1 MMQKWNL
8 SELAVRHK
16 TLTLYFIIVSLIVGT
31 IAFFKLGRAEDPS
44 FTLKMA
50 VVSAKWPGATPE
62 QMQNQVA
69 DLIERKLQQIDYF
82 DKVETTARPGEVNL
96 LVMFKDYTPPS
107 KVDGLFYQIRKRM
120 LDLNGQFPKGV
131 QGPFVNDDFADVYF
145 TLYALSQGNLSY
157 SDWVKTAESTR
168 NALLKVPGVEKVRL
182 LGEQKQRISIEFNT
196 EKLAKLGLTQS
207 QVLSVL
213 SLYQTIAPSGFIE
226 TQGPRVYVR
235 SGTLV
240 QTVDQLKKLPIAVQ
254 GQVLH
259 LGDLAQI
266 TKGFV
271 KPSPYIIRN
280 EGKQTLMLGVVM
292 KPGGNGLAL
301 SDRLNSFSQQWQQDL
316 PKGVN
321 LEKVTNQGDA
331 ISLAVNTFQLKFLIA
346 VLVVMAV
353 SFLTLGMRAGVV
365 VALAIPLTLALT
377 FFLMQLTGKNL
388 DRITLGALILALGLL
403 VDDAI
408 ISIEMMLVKMEEGM
422 ARIKAAAFAW
432 TVTASPMLFGTLV
445 TITGFVPIGFAQSN
459 VGEYTENIF
468 WILAFSLLL
477 SWLVAVTFT
486 PYLGYKLLPE
496 PKKLHTENSLPHN
509 MFSRRLST
517 MVVWCVHNRKKV
529 VLITVALF
537 VVSVLGMMF
546 KVEKQF
552 FPTSDRPELL
562 IDINLPEGTS
572 QQVTNEMALKVEDY
586 VKQQPEVKTL
596 SSYIGQGAPRFFMAL
611 NPELPDPAFAKVIV
625 VTKNAEERK
634 KLRHRLEAYIAEGH
648 FSAARVR
655 VHALLYGPPVIWPVT
670 FRVMG
675 DNVDELRKIGE
686 QVRQVMA
693 KNPDVRTPNLEWG
706 NKTPMIDVHYN
717 LDRLAKLGLTPL
729 SLSQQLQGALQGETQ
744 ANVYADT
751 RRIEL
756 TSYSTQQRRALLSR
770 LKNITLETAQGDKL
784 PLDQVATLKIGFEDP
799 VLKRRT
805 RTPFINVNA
814 EVEGAQ
820 PPDVTMAI
828 WKKLQPLIKTLPQGY
843 HIEIGGSV
851 EESGKAQ
858 ASIQKMMPVMVFLMI
873 TLIMLNMQSFLG
885 TFMVLITAP
894 LGLIGAVAAMLL
906 FSQPFGFVAN
916 LGMIG
921 LAGILM
927 RNTLILVG
935 QINENQ
941 KQGME
946 PKEALIDATLRR
958 ARPVLLTALAA
969 ILAFIPLTTNTFWG
983 PLAFVLIGGI
993 GVGTLLTLL
1002 FIPALYALWYR
1013 VKV

>member
-1 MMQKWNL
+1 
-8 SELAVRHK
+8 
-16 TLTLYFIIVSLIVGT
+16 
-31 IAFFKLGRAEDPS
+31 
-44 FTLKMA
+44 MA

-82 DKVETTARPGEVNL
+82 DKVETTARPGEVNM

-107 KVDGLFYQIRKRM
+107 KVDDLFYQVRKRM

-145 TLYALSQGNLSY
+145 TLYALTQGKLSY

-182 LGEQKQRISIEFNT
+182 LGEQQQQISIAFDT
-196 EKLAKLGLTQS
+196 QKLAKLGLTQS
-207 QVLSVL
+207 QILSVL
-213 SLYQTIAPSGFIE
+213 PQYQTVVASGFIE

-235 SGTLV
+235 SGAMA
-240 QTVDQLKKLPIAVQ
+240 QSVDQLKKLPIAVQ
-254 GQVLH
+254 GQVIH
-259 LGDLAQI
+259 LGDLAKI

-271 KPSPYIIRN
+271 SPSPYIIRN

-301 SDRLNSFSQQWQQDL
+301 SDSLSRFSQQWEQNL
-316 PKGVN
+316 PKGVK

-445 TITGFVPIGFAQSN
+445 TIMGFVPIGFAQSN

-509 MFSRRLST
+509 VFSRRLSS
-517 MVVWCVHNRKKV
+517 MVVWCVGNRKKV

-537 VVSVLGMMF
+537 ILSVVGMAT

-572 QQVTNEMALKVEDY
+572 QQVTNAMALKVENY

-611 NPELPDPAFAKVIV
+611 NPELPDPAFAKIIV

-634 KLRHRLEAYIAEGH
+634 KLRHRLEAYVEQGH

-675 DNVDELRKIGE
+675 DNVDELRKLGE
-686 QVRQVMA
+686 QVRQIMA
-693 KNPDVRTPNLEWG
+693 KNPNIRTANLEWG
-706 NKTPMIDVHYN
+706 NKTPVVDLQYN
-717 LDRLAKLGLTPL
+717 LDRMAKLGLTPV
-729 SLSQQLQGALQGETQ
+729 SLSQQLQGALQGEIQ
-744 ANVYADT
+744 ADAFEGT
-751 RRIEL
+751 RRINL
-756 TSYSTQQRRALLSR
+756 TSYSTQERQALLSR
-770 LKNITLETAQGDKL
+770 LKSITVETAQGKKL
-784 PLDQVATLKIGFEDP
+784 PLEQVATVKIGFEDP

-828 WKKLQPLIKTLPQGY
+828 WKELQPMIKSLPAGY
-843 HIEIGGSV
+843 RIEIGGSV

-858 ASIQKMMPVMVFLMI
+858 ASIQKMMPVMVFLMV

-894 LGLIGAVAAMLL
+894 LGLIGAVAAMLI

-946 PKEALIDATLRR
+946 AKEALIDATLRR

>member
-16 TLTLYFIIVSLIVGT
+16 TLTLYFIIVSLIIGT
-31 IAFFKLGRAEDPS
+31 LAFFKLGRAEDPS

-82 DKVETTARPGEVNL
+82 DKVETTARPGEVNM

-107 KVDGLFYQIRKRM
+107 KVDDLFYQVRKRM

-145 TLYALSQGNLSY
+145 TLYALTQGNLSY

-182 LGEQKQRISIEFNT
+182 LGEQQQQISIEFDT
-196 EKLAKLGLTQS
+196 QKLAKLGLTQS
-207 QVLSVL
+207 QILSVL
-213 SLYQTIAPSGFIE
+213 PQYQTVVASGFIE

-235 SGTLV
+235 SGAMAQSV
-240 QTVDQLKKLPIAVQ
+240 EQLKKLPIAVQ
-254 GQVLH
+254 GQVIH
-259 LGDLAQI
+259 LGDLAKI

-271 KPSPYIIRN
+271 SPSPYIIRN

-301 SDRLNSFSQQWQQDL
+301 SDSLSRFSQQWEQQL
-316 PKGVN
+316 PKGVK

-445 TITGFVPIGFAQSN
+445 TIMGFVPIGFAQSN

-509 MFSRRLST
+509 VFSRRLSS
-517 MVVWCVHNRKKV
+517 MVVWCVGNRKKV

-537 VVSVLGMMF
+537 ILSVVGMAT

-572 QQVTNEMALKVEDY
+572 QQVTNAMALKVENY

-611 NPELPDPAFAKVIV
+611 NPELPDPAFAKIIV

-634 KLRHRLEAYIAEGH
+634 KLRHRLEAYVEQGH

-675 DNVDELRKIGE
+675 DNVDELRKLGE
-686 QVRQVMA
+686 QVRQIMA
-693 KNPDVRTPNLEWG
+693 KNPNIRTANLEWG
-706 NKTPMIDVHYN
+706 NKTPVVDLQYN
-717 LDRLAKLGLTPL
+717 LDRMAKLGLTPV
-729 SLSQQLQGALQGETQ
+729 SLSQQLQGALQGEIQ
-744 ANVYADT
+744 ADAFEGT
-751 RRIEL
+751 RRINL
-756 TSYSTQQRRALLSR
+756 TSYSTQERQALLSR
-770 LKNITLETAQGDKL
+770 LKSITVETAQGKKL
-784 PLDQVATLKIGFEDP
+784 PLEQVATVKIGFEDP

-828 WKKLQPLIKTLPQGY
+828 WKELQPMIKSLPAGY
-843 HIEIGGSV
+843 RIEIGGSV

-858 ASIQKMMPVMVFLMI
+858 ASIQKMMPVMVFLMV

-894 LGLIGAVAAMLL
+894 LGLIGAVAAMLI

-946 PKEALIDATLRR
+946 AKEALIDATLRR

>member
-16 TLTLYFIIVSLIVGT
+16 TLTLYFIIVSLIIGT
-31 IAFFKLGRAEDPS
+31 LAFFKLGRAEDPS

-82 DKVETTARPGEVNL
+82 DKVETTARPGEVNM

-107 KVDGLFYQIRKRM
+107 KVDDLFYQVRKRM

-145 TLYALSQGNLSY
+145 TLYALTQGNLSY

-182 LGEQKQRISIEFNT
+182 LGEQQQQISIAFDT
-196 EKLAKLGLTQS
+196 QKLAKLGLTQS
-207 QVLSVL
+207 QILSVL
-213 SLYQTIAPSGFIE
+213 PQYQTVVASGFIE

-235 SGTLV
+235 SSAMA
-240 QTVDQLKKLPIAVQ
+240 QSVDQLKKLPIAVQ
-254 GQVLH
+254 GQVIH
-259 LGDLAQI
+259 LGDLAKI
-266 TKGFV
+266 TQGFV
-271 KPSPYIIRN
+271 SPSPYIIRN

-292 KPGGNGLAL
+292 KPGGNGQAL
-301 SDRLNSFSQQWQQDL
+301 SDSLSRFSQQWEHHL
-316 PKGVN
+316 PKGVK

-445 TITGFVPIGFAQSN
+445 TIMGFVPIGFAQSN

-486 PYLGYKLLPE
+486 PYLGYKLLPD
-496 PKKLHTENSLPHN
+496 PKKLHAEHSPPHN
-509 MFSRRLST
+509 VFSRRLSS
-517 MVVWCVHNRKKV
+517 MVVWCVGNRKKV

-537 VVSVLGMMF
+537 ILSVVGMAT

-572 QQVTNEMALKVEDY
+572 QQVTNAMALKVESY

-611 NPELPDPAFAKVIV
+611 NPELPDPAFAKIIV

-634 KLRHRLEAYIAEGH
+634 KLRHRLEAYVEQGH

-675 DNVDELRKIGE
+675 DNVDELRKLGE
-686 QVRQVMA
+686 QVRQIMA
-693 KNPDVRTPNLEWG
+693 KNPNIRTANLEWG
-706 NKTPMIDVHYN
+706 NKTPVLDLQYN
-717 LDRLAKLGLTPL
+717 LDRMAKLGLTPV
-729 SLSQQLQGALQGETQ
+729 SLSQQLQGALQGEIQ
-744 ANVYADT
+744 ADAFEGT
-751 RRIEL
+751 RRINL
-756 TSYSTQQRRALLSR
+756 TSYSTQARQALLSH
-770 LKNITLETAQGDKL
+770 LKSVTVETAQGKKL
-784 PLDQVATLKIGFEDP
+784 PLEQVATVKIGFEDP
-799 VLKRRT
+799 VLKRRN

-828 WKKLQPLIKTLPQGY
+828 WKELQPMIKSLPAGY
-843 HIEIGGSV
+843 RIEIGGSV

-858 ASIQKMMPVMVFLMI
+858 ASIQKMMPVMVFLMV

-894 LGLIGAVAAMLL
+894 LGLIGAVAAMLI

-946 PKEALIDATLRR
+946 AKDALIDATLRR
-958 ARPVLLTALAA
+958 SRPVLLTALAA

>member
-16 TLTLYFIIVSLIVGT
+16 TLTLYFIIVSLIIGT
-31 IAFFKLGRAEDPS
+31 LAFFKLGRAEDPS

-82 DKVETTARPGEVNL
+82 DKVETTARPGEVNM

-107 KVDGLFYQIRKRM
+107 KVDDLFYQVRKRM

-145 TLYALSQGNLSY
+145 TLYALTQGKLSY

-182 LGEQKQRISIEFNT
+182 LGEQQQQISIAFDT
-196 EKLAKLGLTQS
+196 QKLAKLGLTQS
-207 QVLSVL
+207 QILSVL
-213 SLYQTIAPSGFIE
+213 PQYQTVVASGFIE

-235 SGTLV
+235 SGAMA
-240 QTVDQLKKLPIAVQ
+240 QSVDQLKKLPIAVQ
-254 GQVLH
+254 GQVIH
-259 LGDLAQI
+259 LGDLAKI

-271 KPSPYIIRN
+271 SPSPYIIRN

-301 SDRLNSFSQQWQQDL
+301 SDSLSRFSQQWEQQL
-316 PKGVN
+316 PKGVK

-445 TITGFVPIGFAQSN
+445 TIMGFVPIGFAQSN

-509 MFSRRLST
+509 VFSRRLSS
-517 MVVWCVHNRKKV
+517 MVVWCVGNRKKV

-537 VVSVLGMMF
+537 ILSVVGMAT

-572 QQVTNEMALKVEDY
+572 QQVTNAMALKVENY

-611 NPELPDPAFAKVIV
+611 NPELPDPAFAKIIV

-634 KLRHRLEAYIAEGH
+634 KLRHRLEAYVEQGH

-675 DNVDELRKIGE
+675 DNVDELRKLGE
-686 QVRQVMA
+686 QVRQIMA
-693 KNPDVRTPNLEWG
+693 KNPNIRTANLEWG
-706 NKTPMIDVHYN
+706 NKTPVVDLQYN
-717 LDRLAKLGLTPL
+717 LDRMAKLGLTPV
-729 SLSQQLQGALQGETQ
+729 SLSQQLQGALQGEIQ
-744 ANVYADT
+744 ADAFEGT
-751 RRIEL
+751 RRINL
-756 TSYSTQQRRALLSR
+756 TSYSTQERQALLSR
-770 LKNITLETAQGDKL
+770 LKSITVETAQGKKL
-784 PLDQVATLKIGFEDP
+784 PLEQVATVKIGFEDP

-828 WKKLQPLIKTLPQGY
+828 WKELQPMIKSLPAGY
-843 HIEIGGSV
+843 RIEIGGSV

-858 ASIQKMMPVMVFLMI
+858 ASIQKMMPVMVFLMV

-894 LGLIGAVAAMLL
+894 LGLIGAVAAMLI

-946 PKEALIDATLRR
+946 AKEALIDATLRR

>member
-1 MMQKWNL
+1 
-8 SELAVRHK
+8 
-16 TLTLYFIIVSLIVGT
+16 
-31 IAFFKLGRAEDPS
+31 
-44 FTLKMA
+44 MA

-82 DKVETTARPGEVNL
+82 DKVETTARPGEVNM

-107 KVDGLFYQIRKRM
+107 KVDDLFYQVRKRM

-145 TLYALSQGNLSY
+145 TLYALTQGNLSY

-182 LGEQKQRISIEFNT
+182 LGEQQQQISIAFDT
-196 EKLAKLGLTQS
+196 QKLAKLSLTQS
-207 QVLSVL
+207 QILSVL
-213 SLYQTIAPSGFIE
+213 PQYQTVVASGFIE

-235 SGTLV
+235 SGAMAQSV
-240 QTVDQLKKLPIAVQ
+240 EQLKKLPIAVQ
-254 GQVLH
+254 GQVIH
-259 LGDLAQI
+259 LGDLAKI

-271 KPSPYIIRN
+271 SPSPYIIRN

-301 SDRLNSFSQQWQQDL
+301 SDSLSRFSQQWEHHL
-316 PKGVN
+316 PKGVK

-377 FFLMQLTGKNL
+377 FFMMQLTGKNL

-445 TITGFVPIGFAQSN
+445 TIMGFVPIGFAQSN

-509 MFSRRLST
+509 VFSRRLSS
-517 MVVWCVHNRKKV
+517 MVVWCVGNRKKV

-537 VVSVLGMMF
+537 ILSVVGMAT

-572 QQVTNEMALKVEDY
+572 QQVTNAMALKVENY

-611 NPELPDPAFAKVIV
+611 NPELPDPAFAKIIV

-634 KLRHRLEAYIAEGH
+634 KLRHRLEAYVEQGH

-675 DNVDELRKIGE
+675 DNVDELRKLGE
-686 QVRQVMA
+686 QVRQIMA
-693 KNPDVRTPNLEWG
+693 KNPNIRTANLEWG
-706 NKTPMIDVHYN
+706 NKTPVVDLQYN
-717 LDRLAKLGLTPL
+717 LDRMAKLGLTPV
-729 SLSQQLQGALQGETQ
+729 SLSQQLQGALQGEIQ
-744 ANVYADT
+744 ADAFKGT
-751 RRIEL
+751 RRIDL
-756 TSYSTQQRRALLSR
+756 TSYSTQERQALLSR
-770 LKNITLETAQGDKL
+770 LKSITVETAQGKKL
-784 PLDQVATLKIGFEDP
+784 PLEQVATVKIGFEDP

-828 WKKLQPLIKTLPQGY
+828 WKELQPMIKTLPAGY

-858 ASIQKMMPVMVFLMI
+858 ASIQKMMPVMVFLMV

-894 LGLIGAVAAMLL
+894 LGLIGAVAAMLV

>member
-16 TLTLYFIIVSLIVGT
+16 TLTLYFIIVSLIIGT
-31 IAFFKLGRAEDPS
+31 LAFFKLGRAEDPS

-82 DKVETTARPGEVNL
+82 DKVETTARPGEVNM

-107 KVDGLFYQIRKRM
+107 KVDDLFYQVRKRM

-145 TLYALSQGNLSY
+145 TLYALTQGKLSY

-182 LGEQKQRISIEFNT
+182 LGEQQQQISIAFDT
-196 EKLAKLGLTQS
+196 QKLAKLGLTQS
-207 QVLSVL
+207 QILSVL
-213 SLYQTIAPSGFIE
+213 PQYQTVVASGFIE

-235 SGTLV
+235 SGAMA
-240 QTVDQLKKLPIAVQ
+240 QSVDQLKKLPIAVQ
-254 GQVLH
+254 GQVIH
-259 LGDLAQI
+259 LGDLAKI

-271 KPSPYIIRN
+271 SPSPYIIRN

-301 SDRLNSFSQQWQQDL
+301 SDSLSRFSQQWEQNL
-316 PKGVN
+316 PKGVK

-445 TITGFVPIGFAQSN
+445 TIMGFVPIGFAQSN

-509 MFSRRLST
+509 VFSRRLSS
-517 MVVWCVHNRKKV
+517 MVVWCVGNRKKV

-537 VVSVLGMMF
+537 ILSVVGMAT

-572 QQVTNEMALKVEDY
+572 QQVTNAMALKVENY

-611 NPELPDPAFAKVIV
+611 NPELPDPAFAKIIV

-634 KLRHRLEAYIAEGH
+634 KLRHRLEAYVEQGH

-675 DNVDELRKIGE
+675 DNVDELRKLGE
-686 QVRQVMA
+686 QVRQIMA
-693 KNPDVRTPNLEWG
+693 KNPNIRTANLEWG
-706 NKTPMIDVHYN
+706 NKTPVVDLQYN
-717 LDRLAKLGLTPL
+717 LDRMAKLGLTPV
-729 SLSQQLQGALQGETQ
+729 SLSQQLQGALQGEIQ
-744 ANVYADT
+744 ADAFEGT
-751 RRIEL
+751 RRINL
-756 TSYSTQQRRALLSR
+756 TSYSTQERQALLSR
-770 LKNITLETAQGDKL
+770 LKSITVETAQGKKL
-784 PLDQVATLKIGFEDP
+784 PLEQVATVKIGFEDP

-828 WKKLQPLIKTLPQGY
+828 WKELQPMIKSLPAGY
-843 HIEIGGSV
+843 RIEIGGSV

-858 ASIQKMMPVMVFLMI
+858 ASIQKMMPVMVFLMV

-894 LGLIGAVAAMLL
+894 LGLIGAVAAMLI

-946 PKEALIDATLRR
+946 AKEALIDATLRR

>member
-16 TLTLYFIIVSLIVGT
+16 TLTLYFIIVSLIIGT
-31 IAFFKLGRAEDPS
+31 LAFFKLGRAEDPS

-82 DKVETTARPGEVNL
+82 DKVETTARPGEVNM

-107 KVDGLFYQIRKRM
+107 KVDDLFYQVRKRM

-145 TLYALSQGNLSY
+145 TLYALTQGNLSY

-182 LGEQKQRISIEFNT
+182 LGEQQQQISIEFDT
-196 EKLAKLGLTQS
+196 KKLAKLGLTQS
-207 QVLSVL
+207 QILSVL
-213 SLYQTIAPSGFIE
+213 PQYQTVVASGFIE

-235 SGTLV
+235 SGAMA
-240 QTVDQLKKLPIAVQ
+240 QSVDQLKKLPIAVQ
-254 GQVLH
+254 GQVIH
-259 LGDLAQI
+259 LGDLAKI

-271 KPSPYIIRN
+271 SPSPYIIRN

-301 SDRLNSFSQQWQQDL
+301 SDNLSSFSQQWEQNL
-316 PKGVN
+316 PKGVK

-445 TITGFVPIGFAQSN
+445 TIMGFVPIGFAQSN

-509 MFSRRLST
+509 VFSRRLSS
-517 MVVWCVHNRKKV
+517 MVVWCVGNRKKV

-537 VVSVLGMMF
+537 ILSVVGMAT

-572 QQVTNEMALKVEDY
+572 QQVTNAMALKVEDY

-611 NPELPDPAFAKVIV
+611 NPELPDPAFAKIIV

-634 KLRHRLEAYIAEGH
+634 KLRHRLEAYVEQGH

-675 DNVDELRKIGE
+675 DNVDELRKLGE
-686 QVRQVMA
+686 QVRQIMA
-693 KNPDVRTPNLEWG
+693 KNPNIRTANLEWG
-706 NKTPMIDVHYN
+706 NKTPVVDLQYN
-717 LDRLAKLGLTPL
+717 LDRMAKLGLTPI
-729 SLSQQLQGALQGETQ
+729 SLSQQLQGALQGEIQ
-744 ANVYADT
+744 ADAFEGT
-751 RRIEL
+751 RRIDL
-756 TSYSTQQRRALLSR
+756 TSYSTQERQALLSR
-770 LKNITLETAQGDKL
+770 LKSITVETAQGKKL
-784 PLDQVATLKIGFEDP
+784 PLEQVATVKIGFEDP

-805 RTPFINVNA
+805 RTQFINVNA

-828 WKKLQPLIKTLPQGY
+828 WKELQPMIKTLPADY

-858 ASIQKMMPVMVFLMI
+858 ASIQKMMPVMVFLMV

-894 LGLIGAVAAMLL
+894 LGLIGAVAAMLV